1 MKWLTADLNELEQRY
16 RANLINSVGG
26 FKCLHLVGTQSEKGN
41 LNLSLFSSYFH
52 LGADP
57 ALFGIVVR
65 PNEVSE
71 NTLGNILQTGYFT
84 LNHVTPEIYIPAH
97 QCSAKYPAGVSEFE
111 RVGLHPEFKPE
122 IPAPFVQESSVK
134 LGCSFVEKI
143 NMGIN
148 GTTIIVGKIIYVEA
162 PDEVVLS
169 DGSIQ
174 LGLANTVTCNGLDT
188 YHTTQPLGKLPYAKV
203 DKPLV

>member
-1 MKWLTADLNELEQRY
+1 MKWSTAEISELEQRY

-65 PNEVSE
+65 PNEISE
-71 NTLGNILQTGYFT
+71 NTLGNILRTGYFT
-84 LNHVTPEIYIPAH
+84 LNHVTPEIYMPAH
-97 QCSAKYPAGVSEFE
+97 QCSARYPAGVNEFE
-111 RVGLHPEFKPE
+111 KVDLSPQIIEG
-122 IPAPFVQESSVK
+122 IPAPFVQESLVK

-143 NMGIN
+143 NIGIN
-148 GTTIIVGKIIYVEA
+148 GTTIIVGKIIYIEA
-162 PDEVVLS
+162 PDDVVLP

-188 YHTTQPLGKLPYAKV
+188 YHTTQQIGKLPYAKV
-203 DKPLV
+203 DQPLV